1 MFKTVSDTPTQTDGP
16 CSVCGC
22 DTVYAPSQPDMCYD
36 CAVKDAEA
44 GCADALVMAA
54 NLQKYG
60 TIDKPKT

>member
-1 MFKTVSDTPTQTDGP
+1 
-16 CSVCGC
+16 
-22 DTVYAPSQPDMCYD
+22 MCYD